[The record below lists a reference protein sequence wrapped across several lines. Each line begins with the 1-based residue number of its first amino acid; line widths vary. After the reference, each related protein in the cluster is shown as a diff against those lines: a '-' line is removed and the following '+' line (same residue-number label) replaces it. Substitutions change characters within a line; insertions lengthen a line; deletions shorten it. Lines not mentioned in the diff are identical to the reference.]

1 MGWNLWILTSTIL
14 QSQNFQTIW
23 ACRSIPFLALSF
35 CIRGWPIPHKDLP
48 YGEKHIISAIWKCQ
62 EQSPMKLRIWDG
74 CSSLR
79 CHFTSPFVRSKMWSL
94 QNLTRHDHWKAKVTM
109 AHGFRDICV
118 WGRYDDTMWYAS
130 HQLHKLHHMFCK
142 PCIVLKIPKIQTN
155 WHYWDRFLTT
165 STGAIDSSPSS
176 SLKFWIGKSSIIELR
191 PLTVALTDRG

>member
-1 MGWNLWILTSTIL
+1 
-14 QSQNFQTIW
+14 
-23 ACRSIPFLALSF
+23 
-35 CIRGWPIPHKDLP
+35 
-48 YGEKHIISAIWKCQ
+48 
-62 EQSPMKLRIWDG
+62 MKLRIWDG

-191 PLTVALTDRG
+191 PLTIALTDQRVNPMNSYQILSTIPRNSPWHQHQSPFLHHFIPSKITNQPKKNWKISSGKLCVQKNHHYPLVQK